1 MSRVAGNRYNFF
13 SGNLPSSSARAVITG
28 DFQWTPERL
37 GERNPR
43 NIQLVGDFIS
53 EVQPNF
59 IIIPGDLVES
69 TMYLKEKQDRD
80 EFAETMKRLTD
91 ERAAFWIGG
100 NHDGGMVLQNGK
112 WVCSTDGVE
121 RVREVL
127 ANVPNMHYVGEK
139 GGIYLNEPSIIGKD
153 FKPVNI
159 HIGGIEFPVEYY
171 IEQKEKLEDYL
182 HNLEVAISMQ
192 GNEIAMDNALNI
204 FLIHDIRKLII
215 LVKQGKL
222 PKELLPILKR
232 IHFLIGGHNHNLG
245 IPNII
250 AEKLGGNDGAFAPS
264 GELLPTDGRGTQKIA
279 GIDTLQ
285 VGHVN
290 FTPSNKP
297 LDTIWGR
304 DPWADVIDFIPA
316 GQYPIEGLYKLPHSY
331 YKGLRR
337 NSK

>member
-1 MSRVAGNRYNFF
+1 MSRVTGKRYNFF
-13 SGNLPSSSARAVITG
+13 SKNLPSDSVRAVITG

-43 NIQLVGDFIS
+43 NIQLVGDFI
-53 EVQPNF
+53 ENVEPNF

-69 TMYLKEKQDRD
+69 TMYLKEKQDQK
-80 EFAETMKRLTD
+80 EFADAMKRLTG

-112 WVCSTDGVE
+112 WICSTDGVE

-127 ANVPNMHYVGEK
+127 ANVPNMHYVGEQ
-139 GGIYLNEPSIIGKD
+139 GGIYLNDPSIIGKD

-222 PKELLPILKR
+222 PKELLQTLQKIE
-232 IHFLIGGHNHNLG
+232 FLIGGHNHGLG
-245 IPNII
+245 VHNRVAQHLP
-250 AEKLGGNDGAFAPS
+250 GNDGFFAPS

-285 VGHVN
+285 TSHVN
-290 FTPSNKP
+290 FTPSNRK
-297 LDTIWGR
+297 LDFIWGR
-304 DPWADVIDFIPA
+304 DPWADIVEFKDK
-316 GQYPIEGLYKLPHSY
+316 GQYPIEGLHKLPGEY
-331 YKGLRR
+331 YRKLAKKKR
-337 NSK
+337 

>member
-1 MSRVAGNRYNFF
+1 MSRVTGNKYNYISRDLE
-13 SGNLPSSSARAVITG
+13 SGNVRTVVTG

-37 GERNPR
+37 GQRNPE
-43 NIQLVGDFIS
+43 NIQMVGDFIS

-69 TMYLKEKQDRD
+69 TMYLKEQRD
-80 EFAETMKRLTD
+80 KVEFADAMKRLTD

-139 GGIYLNEPSIIGKD
+139 GGIYLNDPSIEGKD

-171 IEQKEKLEDYL
+171 IEQKEKLEAYL
-182 HNLEVAISMQ
+182 EHLESAIYAQ
-192 GNEIAMDNALNI
+192 KDEIAMDNTLNI

-222 PKELLPILKR
+222 PQKLLPILKR
-232 IHFLIGGHNHNLG
+232 IHFLIGGHNHGLG

-297 LDTIWGR
+297 LDIIWGH
-304 DPWADVIDFIPA
+304 DPWADVVDFRPK
-316 GQYPIEGLYKLPHSY
+316 GNLPIEGLCKSPHNHFRA
-331 YKGLRR
+331 LTRR
-337 NSK
+337 K